1 MAKKKKI
8 SIPAE
13 YRKSRVG
20 LEIDSVCAKA
30 VQLKLKKDGGIQIE
44 KLAVTELKYFT
55 YDEVPEILK
64 NFFKD
69 NAFKA
74 RNVIS
79 CFPRNLTMIRFL
91 KLPSSDP
98 KEIEEMVGFQAIKQI
113 PYNREDMIVDYEI
126 LSTDE
131 EGYSNIMLS
140 IAHRN
145 VIYQHLETIEYS
157 GLDTKRID
165 INSQAALRAY
175 LYLKELEEQQNEK
188 TDKENEESDKPKKTV
203 CAALINI
210 DFAQTNIQIIS
221 GDNLLF
227 SRGISLGIM
236 HLVLKEK
243 KFQSESANINW
254 QSELMDELRR
264 SFAVFSREQ
273 SGLFVEKIV
282 LIGGYSNFKNIDR
295 NIAGRFQVPV
305 EIFDLSTRVEGYEE
319 LASGLKL
326 SNKEISFL
334 AIIGLLLP
342 DRARRLDM
350 IPAEVKQKRRYFH
363 RVAVG
368 TVASLL
374 LACLLVVGLVNFY
387 SEIRRKSDY
396 ISQLQE
402 RIQTLSPRVSQL
414 EKMREKIN
422 VINEYIGSDVT
433 SLDYLR
439 ELYVLVPEKI
449 SLAAFMFDETK
460 YVVIKGTAENMS
472 DVLELIPQLEGSG
485 LFEKVSSS
493 GVKRRKV
500 GNKEVFDFEI
510 QCSFEKEGG
519 QA

>member
-8 SIPAE
+8 SVPSE
-13 YRKSRVG
+13 YKKSRIG

-44 KLAVTELKYFT
+44 KMAVKELKYFT
-55 YDEVPEILK
+55 YDEVPGILRE
-64 NFFKD
+64 FFKE
-69 NAFKA
+69 NAFKG
-74 RNVIS
+74 RNIIS

-98 KEIEEMVGFQAIKQI
+98 DEIEEMVGFQAIKQI
-113 PYNREDMIVDYEI
+113 PYNREDMIVDYEV
-126 LSTDE
+126 LSVDE

-145 VIYQHLETIEYS
+145 VIYQHLETIEFS

-175 LYLKELEEQQNEK
+175 LYLKGLEHQQDEQDEK
-188 TDKENEESDKPKKTV
+188 GNSGNPKKAT
-203 CAALINI
+203 CSALINI
-210 DFAQTNIQIIS
+210 DYAQTNIQIIS
-221 GDNLLF
+221 GENLLF

-236 HLVLKEK
+236 HLILKEK

-273 SGLFVEKIV
+273 TGLFVEKIV
-282 LIGGYSNFKNIDR
+282 LLGGYNNFKNIDR

-305 EIFDLSTRVEGYEE
+305 EIFEISNRVEGYDQFV
-319 LASGLKL
+319 SGLKL
-326 SNKEISFL
+326 NNKEISLL

-363 RVAVG
+363 RVAVA
-368 TVASLL
+368 TVASVLF
-374 LACLLVVGLVNFY
+374 ACLIVVGLVNFY
-387 SEIRRKSDY
+387 FEINRKSLY
-396 ISQLQE
+396 ITQLQE
-402 RIQTLSPRVSQL
+402 RLNTLSPRVSQL
-414 EKMREKIN
+414 EMMREKIN
-422 VINEYIGSDVT
+422 VIDEHIGSEAT

-439 ELYVLVPEKI
+439 ELYVLIPDKI

-460 YVVIKGTAENMS
+460 YIVIKGTAENMS
-472 DVLELIPQLEGSG
+472 DVFELIPQLEVSD
-485 LFEKVSSS
+485 LFEKVSSR

-500 GNKEVFDFEI
+500 GKKEVVDFEI
-510 QCSFEKEGG
+510 QCSLEKEGG
-519 QA
+519 EA